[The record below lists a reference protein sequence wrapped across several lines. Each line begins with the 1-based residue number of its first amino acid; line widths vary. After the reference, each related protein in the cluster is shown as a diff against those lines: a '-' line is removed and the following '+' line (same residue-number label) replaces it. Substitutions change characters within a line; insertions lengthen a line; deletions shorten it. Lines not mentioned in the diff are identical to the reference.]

1 MSATINNTFW
11 AVFYGSTLGT
21 LTVYLIT
28 SIIDD
33 YRNKKNYSNM
43 QLLMEEWEDLQ
54 DQQNTRIN
62 DKRPPFLVS
71 LLGRGV
77 FVSKNGL

>member
-54 DQQNTRIN
+54 D
-62 DKRPPFLVS
+62 
-71 LLGRGV
+71 
-77 FVSKNGL
+77 